1 MQHTLQVKLFLIA
14 ILSAYTSQVM
24 AENNT
29 NAITIRPVDVV
40 SATPLPS
47 VGVSI
52 DHIPANVQTL
62 KAEDLDRTQ
71 ALDLSEYMNRN
82 MSGVYVS
89 DVQNNPL
96 QPDVNYRGFTA
107 SPLLGTPQGLSV
119 YLDGVRLNQ
128 AFGDVVSWDLI
139 PRNAIYGMQLM
150 PGSNPLFGLNTLGG
164 ALSIQTKDGHNSPGG
179 AVQFTYGSG
188 ARKLGEFEY
197 GGSQDSMD
205 WFVAGS
211 LMDENGWRDKSESN
225 AQQLFGKLGWQGEK
239 TNLKLSYAF
248 ADTDLNGNGLVPE
261 SFAKRKYD
269 SVYTYPDNTQ
279 NRSNFLNL
287 ELSHF
292 FTDDVVLSGNTYYRN
307 IHTKTYNG
315 DLNDEALP
323 EFVGGNGQRV
333 LPTSFPASSA
343 YSLVGN
349 QLACAQQLVPGGE
362 PGEKCTGVINRTA
375 NEQNNLGIFGQ
386 VSVTNKLFDK
396 DNTYTV
402 GAGVDYT
409 RIRFNQTAEFGSLD
423 MSRGIVGSG
432 VYANNVNPFNL
443 DGDLD
448 DRSAS
453 IKGSST
459 TWSLFSADTLA
470 LQDNL
475 HLTLSARYNH
485 TRIKNQD
492 QHEHFL
498 LNGAGTALTNIV
510 DEDASL
516 DGSHTFNRINPALG
530 LTFSPSKTLNTY
542 VGYNEGS
549 RAPTSVELS
558 CANENAPCSLPN
570 SFAGDPPLKQV
581 VTKTWEAGLRGKAF
595 NNLTW
600 NAGVFSSRN
609 VDDILFV
616 TTNASQGFFKNF
628 GETRRRGI
636 ETGLAVDL
644 GNLSLGGNYTF
655 IDATY
660 QSNETVLG
668 GANSAQDVN
677 HAIQVK
683 SGDRIPLVPRNIMK
697 LFADYKV
704 TDKFNI
710 GASSFTASE
719 SYLRGNDNNEQ
730 SAGGRYLGDGK
741 VAGYTIFNLTSA
753 YRVHP
758 EWLLFARV
766 NNVFDREYY
775 TAGQLGQNPFNASG
789 TLTLA
794 NRRTTSVGEDF
805 VAPGAP
811 LSAWVG
817 VRYEFGGKKPSNI
830 D

>member
-1 MQHTLQVKLFLIA
+1 MQNTLQAKIVLLA
-14 ILSAYTSQVM
+14 ILSVYMPQAL
-24 AENNT
+24 AENDA

-47 VGVSI
+47 VGVPI
-52 DHIPANVQTL
+52 EHIPANVQTL
-62 KAEDLDRTQ
+62 KADDLDRTQ

-82 MSGVYVS
+82 MSGVYVN
-89 DVQNNPL
+89 DIQNNPL

-139 PRNAIYGMQLM
+139 PKNAIYGMQLM

-164 ALSIQTKDGHNSPGG
+164 ALSIQTKDGRNSPAG
-179 AVQFTYGSG
+179 AMQFTYGSG

-197 GGSQDSMD
+197 GGSQDSLD

-211 LMDENGWRDKSESN
+211 LLDENGWRDKSESN

-292 FTDDVVLSGNTYYRN
+292 FTNDVVLSGNTYYRN
-307 IHTKTYNG
+307 IRTKTYNG
-315 DLNDEALP
+315 DINDESLP
-323 EFVGGNGQRV
+323 EFVGGQGQNVVNNPISTPYTVANNFARCRAA
-333 LPTSFPASSA
+333 F
-343 YSLVGN
+343 
-349 QLACAQQLVPGGE
+349 VPGGE
-362 PGEKCTGVINRTA
+362 AGERCTGIINRTET
-375 NEQNNLGIFGQ
+375 EQNNVGLFGQ

-409 RIRFNQTAEFGSLD
+409 RIRFNQTAEFGAID
-423 MSRGIVGSG
+423 PNRGVVGFG
-432 VYANNVNPFNL
+432 VFANQANAFEI
-443 DGDLD
+443 DGELD
-448 DRSAS
+448 DRSAKL
-453 IKGSST
+453 KGTTT
-459 TWSLFSADTLA
+459 TWSMFGTDTLA

-485 TRIKNQD
+485 TRIKNKD
-492 QHEHFL
+492 QQMHLEY
-498 LNGAGTALTNIV
+498 NGAGGFTGNI

-516 DGSHTFNRINPALG
+516 DGNHTFTRINPAVG
-530 LTFSPSKTLNTY
+530 LTFNPTKTLNTY

-595 NNLTW
+595 NNVTW

-616 TTNASQGFFKNF
+616 TANASQGFFKNF
-628 GETRRRGI
+628 GETRRRGV
-636 ETGLAVDL
+636 ESGLAVDL
-644 GNLSLGGNYTF
+644 GALSLGGNYTF

-660 QSNETVLG
+660 QSSETVLG
-668 GANSAQDVN
+668 AANSSQDAD
-677 HAIQVK
+677 HSIQIK
-683 SGDRIPLVPRNIMK
+683 SGDRIPLVPRNILK

-704 TDKFNI
+704 TDKFSI

-719 SYLRGNDNNEQ
+719 SYLRGNDNNDQ
-730 SAGGRYLGDGK
+730 TAGGRYLGDGK
-741 VAGYTIFNLTSA
+741 IGGYTIFNLTSA

-775 TAGQLGQNPFNASG
+775 TAGQLGQNAFNAAG
-789 TLTLA
+789 TLNVV
-794 NRRTTSVGEDF
+794 NRRTTTVGEDF

-811 LSAWVG
+811 LSAWIG
-817 VRYEFGGKKPSNI
+817 VRYEFGGKKTSSI